1 MSDLINLDFM
11 KLQDGKVDKTT
22 KNKNISLSTNNN
34 ENFNKEEK
42 FILENV
48 IGKSLEDG
56 NLEME
61 KKINHLDKI
70 NSDIQDEKLLLNNFI
85 VSDVN
90 LEKNNKKD
98 FLVGAEETS
107 GRDNKL
113 NQETIKKLSKKD
125 LKNKKSI
132 SVDISSK
139 KNNEDET
146 FLKEERT
153 EMISKDATIKGE
165 KNLSNIFSSIKN
177 ENKKKFSTFFKNY
190 LNFSNQKKFKNKFKM
205 LKVVAS
211 NQLSLVDKKYN
222 NISENSIIIQPS
234 EKIKKNEKEIIY
246 EKNVALQTKKNDL
259 NFHAKETINKE
270 ETSEVK
276 NLNNENLNNFD
287 RLKNILD
294 IRSNNVSG
302 RMAEIFERNLKLN
315 NKKFEI
321 QLKPENLGKIEINIE
336 LQGDNIEI
344 NMRAD
349 NNHALQILS
358 EGTNSLQKMLQSQGL
373 NLSNF
378 NLNNNNNKNKES
390 TTKKN
395 NNVSKNVDEI
405 DQENNIKKDK
415 AFNSRNL
422 VYIKA

>member
-294 IRSNNVSG
+294 IRNNNVSG

>member
-153 EMISKDATIKGE
+153 EMISKDATIKDE

-349 NNHALQILS
+349 NNHTLQILS

>member
-11 KLQDGKVDKTT
+11 KLPEGKVDKTT
-22 KNKNISLSTNNN
+22 KNKSIFLSTNNK
-34 ENFNKEEK
+34 ENINKEEN

-56 NLEME
+56 NPEME
-61 KKINHLDKI
+61 KKNNQLDKK
-70 NSDIQDEKLLLNNFI
+70 NLDIQDEKLLPNNFI
-85 VSDVN
+85 VNDIN

-98 FLVGAEETS
+98 LLTAEEVTS
-107 GRDNKL
+107 GKDNKL
-113 NQETIKKLSKKD
+113 NQEIFKKLSKKD

-132 SVDISSK
+132 SLDISSK

-146 FLKEERT
+146 FLKSETT
-153 EMISKDATIKGE
+153 EIMSKNSTIKDE
-165 KNLSNIFSSIKN
+165 RNLSNFFSSIKN

-190 LNFSNQKKFKNKFKM
+190 LNFSNQKKFKNRFKM

-211 NQLSLVDKKYN
+211 NQLSAVDKKYD
-222 NISENSIIIQPS
+222 NIYENSNIINSS

-246 EKNVALQTKKNDL
+246 DKSVALQTKKNDL
-259 NFHAKETINKE
+259 NFYTKETISKE

-276 NLNNENLNNFD
+276 NLNNENLNNFN

-294 IRSNNVSG
+294 IRSNDVSG

-321 QLKPENLGKIEINIE
+321 QLKPENMGKIEINIE

-344 NMRAD
+344 NMRTD

-358 EGTNSLQKMLQSQGL
+358 EGANSLQKMLQSQGL

-390 TTKKN
+390 ASKKN
-395 NNVSKNVDEI
+395 NNVSKDVDEI
-405 DQENNIKKDK
+405 DQENNIKNDK
-415 AFNSRNL
+415 VFNSRNL